1 MNHARLHFYLKSSA
15 KAVAQMRRQNMIF
28 SFVIYCGELRKD
40 PTPRAS
46 RVLPT
51 PDLTSAS
58 RTDRWSTIVL
68 TLGLTT
74 KLPLVL
80 IFTYLF

>member
-40 PTPRAS
+40 PPPRAS
-46 RVLPT
+46 RGPADT
-51 PDLTSAS
+51 
-58 RTDRWSTIVL
+58 
-68 TLGLTT
+68 
-74 KLPLVL
+74 
-80 IFTYLF
+80 